1 MEMTE
6 HAYPIE
12 EATVLFTGALLA
24 GGGNSSLGMM
34 PTFKGMMDC
43 KVELL

>member
-12 EATVLFTGALLA
+12 EATMLFTGASLA
-24 GGGNSSLGMM
+24 GGGSSSLGTM
-34 PTFKGMMDC
+34 PTFKEMMDC
-43 KVELL
+43 KVELF